1 VTPKDDDGE
10 RGPSSKAEK
19 RRRKRKARHDAPK
32 ERVLHTRVPAVL
44 EDELKRLAKNL
55 RVPVSNVVRAI
66 LEDAVDAVDAMGG
79 IAEDE
84 LVGFADRMQRQ
95 RDHLRD
101 RVTRRGEAPEVD
113 ATDDEGPSS
122 ADEDE
127 AADAPPTCP
136 TERPDALDGVFGFQP
151 LVLASDTACSVC
163 GATLAAGSD
172 AHRALFDDPSRRVF
186 LGPSC
191 RLLPE
196 KG

>member
-1 VTPKDDDGE
+1 MAPKDDDDRE
-10 RGPSSKAEK
+10 PSSREE
-19 RRRKRKARHDAPK
+19 RRRKRRARRNAPK

-55 RVPVSNVVRAI
+55 RVPVSNVVRVI

-84 LVGFADRMQRQ
+84 LVGFADRLQRQ

-101 RVTRRGEAPEVD
+101 RVTRRTEPPD
-113 ATDDEGPSS
+113 
-122 ADEDE
+122 ADEAEE
-127 AADAPPTCP
+127 AEDAAPSCP
-136 TERPDALDGVFGFQP
+136 AARPEALEGVFGFQP
-151 LVLASDTACSVC
+151 MVLASETECSVC

-186 LGPSC
+186 LGPNC

-196 KG
+196 RG